1 VGDVSGVARPGL
13 SGGEPGRQRQATSR
27 DVASHAGVSQKTV
40 SRVFNGEPYV
50 AAEVRERVLAAARE
64 LGYRRN
70 RHATA
75 LNTGRSHR
83 IGVVSLGTALYG
95 PATLLFAIERVIRR
109 TDYSVTVVSTEEGQ
123 AGGVKGA
130 IDALLDEGVDGIVL
144 SEPIDEGAGFT
155 LDSDVPV
162 LSVGRFPGL
171 TAPHTVISGIDGVA
185 GGRMATE
192 HLLSLG
198 HRTVWHVA
206 GPQRWWSAQDRLA
219 GWRQALAE
227 AGAAEPAFVEGDWSP
242 ASGYAAGCQ
251 LAATPGVTAVFAAN
265 DEMAAGVIR
274 ALADHGTEV
283 PGQVSVVGYDDI
295 PAAAFLF
302 PRLTTIR
309 QDFEAAAI
317 RGIELLLRR
326 IEHPDDPG
334 VVPDDGPAIAL
345 VPRDSTA
352 SPRR

>member
-1 VGDVSGVARPGL
+1 VSGVAGPGL

-27 DVASHAGVSQKTV
+27 DVAAHAGVSQKTV

-109 TDYSVTVVSTEEGQ
+109 TDYSVTVMSTEEGQ
-123 AGGVKGA
+123 AGGIKGA
-130 IDALLDEGVDGIVL
+130 VEALLDEGVDGIVL
-144 SEPIDEGAGFT
+144 SEPIDEGAGLT
-155 LDSDVPV
+155 LDAGVPV

-171 TAPHTVISGIDGVA
+171 TGPHAVISGIDGVA

-206 GPQRWWSAQDRLA
+206 GPQRWWSAQDRLT
-219 GWRQALAE
+219 GWRHALAA
-227 AGAAEPAFVEGDWSP
+227 AGAAEPASIEGDWSP
-242 ASGYAAGCQ
+242 ASGYAAGCR

-274 ALADHGTEV
+274 ALADHGIEV

-295 PAAAFLF
+295 PAAAYLF

-334 VVPDDGPAIAL
+334 VIPDDATAIEL